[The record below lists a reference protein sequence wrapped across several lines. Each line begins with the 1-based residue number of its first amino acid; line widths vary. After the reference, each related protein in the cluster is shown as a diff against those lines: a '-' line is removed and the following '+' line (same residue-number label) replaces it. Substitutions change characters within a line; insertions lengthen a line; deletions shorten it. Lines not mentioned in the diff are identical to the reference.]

1 MAAACNLIHRLT
13 LSANVATLSGLKL
26 PRSSMRIEMVA
37 MIGTEA
43 GGADG
48 GISGGGGVGGGGIP
62 GGGRGAPYSI
72 SEHVTGSCMNNV
84 RLPIL
89 EFSLSLH
96 AIMRC
101 TSAQAPY
108 MEYAKEFSASLY
120 TMLMPPMVE
129 YLPRRETSTAFI
141 AAASDCM
148 R

>member
-1 MAAACNLIHRLT
+1 
-13 LSANVATLSGLKL
+13 
-26 PRSSMRIEMVA
+26 
-37 MIGTEA
+37 MIGTDA

-141 AAASDCM
+141 AAASDCI